1 MPAAGSK
8 VLEWDHRILLGLV
21 PRKAKTMAWVP
32 MVAEQGATGQLKE
45 AYQRVRA
52 RAGAVPNIA
61 KVQSLRPKTMER
73 GFDLYR
79 QIMDDPTGIG
89 KRERALIATVVS
101 KVNGC
106 LY

>member
-1 MPAAGSK
+1 
-8 VLEWDHRILLGLV
+8 
-21 PRKAKTMAWVP
+21 MAWVQT
-32 MVAEQGATGQLKE
+32 VAVETASGKLQE
-45 AYQRVRA
+45 MYQRVRE
-52 RAGAVPNIA
+52 RAGVVPNIA

-79 QIMDDPTGIG
+79 QVMDDPTGIG
-89 KRERALIATVVS
+89 RRERVLVATVVS

>member
-1 MPAAGSK
+1 M
-8 VLEWDHRILLGLV
+8 
-21 PRKAKTMAWVP
+21 
-32 MVAEQGATGQLKE
+32 
-45 AYQRVRA
+45 YQRVRE
-52 RAGAVPNIA
+52 RAGVVPNIA

-79 QIMDDPTGIG
+79 QVMDDSTGISS
-89 KRERALIATVVS
+89 RERVLIATVVS